1 MLLSHS
7 LGVVEILHFFTK
19 VNDSQI
25 TADGD
30 GHVTLSCYIPRA
42 LTYFLIFCVIF
53 LTFFTWLFPVLFL
66 NCPPHPPHLYLFR
79 TIYSFQ
85 NSVASQRQSITVS
98 INLLNDFFFLFCVF
112 LCISFLPYYFFCCY
126 SPYVPYFLFTI
137 SKKGE

>member
-98 INLLNDFFFLFCVF
+98 INLLNDFFFPF
-112 LCISFLPYYFFCCY
+112 LCFLM
-126 SPYVPYFLFTI
+126 YFLSTLLFFLLLF
-137 SKKGE
+137 SLRPLFSFHHFEKR